1 MSQPPGQQPPQGEFG
16 APYGPPPETFPPP
29 GQGTAQPSGPY
40 RAPAQPGPYGPPTQP
55 AQPTQP
61 VQPAPG
67 YGRPTQPAP
76 GYGYP
81 QQPAPGYGYPPQ
93 PGPYAQPN
101 QPQPGYG
108 YPGQQPPPQSG
119 GPRGGGRFRGGTG
132 AIVGAVLAVA
142 LLAGAG
148 IWFALDGDGGSGKPT
163 AGPGHSSGPPDT
175 SPSPSPVPTG
185 TGGHDTISPAAEAA
199 AVNAERKP
207 GEAKM
212 LWLQKGGV
220 DLPGGGDDVYGPWFA
235 GDTVVTAMY
244 RTVTG
249 YDATDGSVKWSL
261 RLATSMCAAP
271 SQPTADGKIVLGV
284 KRTTSGDAE
293 CNGLQM
299 VDLTTGKA
307 GWHKTYV
314 RQGVWDGLSDLRMST
329 NGGTVTV
336 GRTSRS
342 DAFRVSD
349 GKVVFGRL
357 PGNCQPFGFASGEV
371 AIAAASCQTAADDH
385 KEHQVQRIDPATGKR
400 LWTYKVKKGWQ
411 VAQIYSANPIVVS
424 LKQADDKWGILV
436 LNADGTYRTQLAGG
450 PGDYAVSCD
459 ADVIVQ
465 GPNLDNCLGVAADA
479 NTFYMAT
486 KAVDLKTGDG
496 NKVAAFDL
504 TTGKHK
510 WSVDSP
516 AQQSLTPLRA
526 EGGKLFMYLGAA
538 KNKGGGIASVPSTG
552 GTWSPVLRH
561 PVSGA
566 PTERGF
572 SLSRITYVGG
582 RSYLT
587 QARISGVEDGDEVE
601 ERSMVA
607 FGN

>member
-16 APYGPPPETFPPP
+16 APYGPPPESFPPP

-40 RAPAQPGPYGPPTQP
+40 AAPAQPGPYTPP
-55 AQPTQP
+55 AQPGP
-61 VQPAPG
+61 YAPPA
-67 YGRPTQPAP
+67 
-76 GYGYP
+76 
-81 QQPAPGYGYPPQ
+81 QPAPGYGYPPQ
-93 PGPYAQPN
+93 PA
-101 QPQPGYG
+101 PGYG
-108 YPGQQPPPQSG
+108 YPAQPGPHAQPTQPGYGFPAQQPPPQPPRPG
-119 GPRGGGRFRGGTG
+119 GSGGGRFRGGTRT
-132 AIVGAVLAVA
+132 IVGAVLAVA
-142 LLAGAG
+142 LLAGGG

-163 AGPGHSSGPPDT
+163 AGPAHSSGQPDT
-175 SPSPSPVPTG
+175 SPSPSPTVSK
-185 TGGHDTISPAAEAA
+185 GGDEDLISPAEETA
-199 AVNAERKP
+199 AVNAKRKP
-207 GEAKM
+207 GEARM

-220 DLPGGGDDVYGPWFA
+220 DLPQGGEDVYGPWFS
-235 GDTVVTAMY
+235 GDTVVTAVY

-249 YDATDGSVKWSL
+249 YDIKDGSRKWSL
-261 RLATSMCAAP
+261 RLSTTACAAP

-284 KRTTSGDAE
+284 KRTTAGDSE

-299 VDLTTGKA
+299 VDLDTGKA

-314 RQGVWDGLSDLRMST
+314 RQGIWDGLSDLRMST
-329 NGGTVTV
+329 NGDTVTV

-349 GKVVFGRL
+349 GKAVFGKL
-357 PGNCQPFGFASGEV
+357 PGNCQPFGFASGDM

-411 VAQIYSANPIVVS
+411 VAQIYSADPIVVS
-424 LKQADDKWGILV
+424 LEQSQKWAILV
-436 LNADGTYRTQLAGG
+436 LNADGTYRTQLSGG
-450 PGDYAVSCD
+450 PGDYQVACD
-459 ADVIVQ
+459 ADLIVK

-486 KAVDLKTGDG
+486 KAVDLKVGDG

-504 TTGKHK
+504 NTGKYK
-510 WSVDSP
+510 WSVRSP
-516 AQQSLTPLRA
+516 AEQSLTPLRT
-526 EGGKLFMYLGAA
+526 EGGKLLMYLGAA

-552 GTWSPVLRH
+552 GSWGMVLRH
-561 PVSGA
+561 PVSGV

-587 QARISGVEDGDEVE
+587 QARISGIEDGDEIE

-607 FGN
+607 FGS